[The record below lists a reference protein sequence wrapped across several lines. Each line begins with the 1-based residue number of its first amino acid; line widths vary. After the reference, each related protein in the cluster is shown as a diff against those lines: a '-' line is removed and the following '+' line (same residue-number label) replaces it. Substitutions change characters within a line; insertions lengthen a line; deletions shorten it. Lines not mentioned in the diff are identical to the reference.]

1 MFVRDRISV
10 KSALVATS
18 LIVVSCSSF
27 ESADTTTTVAPTT
40 TAATTTMPPTTT
52 VASTSTLAPTTTVSP
67 GLIATFPRC
76 EGGAVIPASTGAG
89 QIGFIIGGAVGNVV
103 DRLRLGKV
111 IDFLDLHWAGFHWP
125 AFNLADGAITLG
137 VALLLVDGLFGQHKS
152 PR

>member
-89 QIGFIIGGAVGNVV
+89 QIGFFIGGAVYVADPDGTDVRCV
-103 DRLRLGKV
+103 TGD
-111 IDFLDLHWAGFHWP
+111 A
-125 AFNLADGAITLG
+125 ADGSFVWGILE
-137 VALLLVDGLFGQHKS
+137 
-152 PR
+152 